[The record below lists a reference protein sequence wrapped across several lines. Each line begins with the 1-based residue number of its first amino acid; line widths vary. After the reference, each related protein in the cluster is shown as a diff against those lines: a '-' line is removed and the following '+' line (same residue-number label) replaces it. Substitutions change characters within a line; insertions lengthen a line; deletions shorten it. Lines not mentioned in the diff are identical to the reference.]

1 MPYPRYRGHLLA
13 IVLLGPIHKRLED
26 LVERRRHAGIFD
38 ATGPE
43 LDVAHLDRLGVEI
56 LDNVSGQ
63 LRAGAVGNVT
73 FGGKVWVFDDA
84 ADQLVAIHAGVEA
97 WLDEPERLRLVS
109 VRHRVCG
116 KFGVAVGGV
125 IAVVVVGVGMMMCM

>member
-13 IVLLGPIHKRLED
+13 VVLLGPVHKRLEN
-26 LVERRRHAGIFD
+26 LVERRRYAGIFD

-63 LRAGAVGNVT
+63 LRAGAVGDVT

-116 KFGVAVGGV
+116 KFGVAVGV
-125 IAVVVVGVGMMMCM
+125 AVGSVMAAADMMVCM

>member
-13 IVLLGPIHKRLED
+13 AVLLGPVHKGLEN

-43 LDVAHLDRLGVEI
+43 LDVAHLDGLGIEV

-63 LRAGAVGNVT
+63 LCARSVGDVA

-109 VRHRVCG
+109 VRHRVCS
-116 KFGVAVGGV
+116 KFGVVVAGSV
-125 IAVVVVGVGMMMCM
+125 IAAVADMSVCM